1 MLFVTH
7 DLRTNEMLSVA
18 TASFSPS
25 LVVWALPLSWVVHDA
40 EELLTVDRWRR
51 DHPELATLA
60 DRSRLAR
67 RVVAVNSVPRRQ
79 FAVAVAVVGL
89 VLVAGTVVAAARL
102 DSWGGVVFAVFLGG
116 YFLHAFGHVAQSVLV
131 RGYTPGVVTAVAV
144 VMPVSLS
151 LYRALFRAGVLDVRL
166 AVTTALAGILVFG
179 PVVVG
184 SHRLAGA
191 LVG

>member
-1 MLFVTH
+1 
-7 DLRTNEMLSVA
+7 MLSA
-18 TASFSPS
+18 APASLPPS
-25 LVVWALPLSWVVHDA
+25 ALVWALPLSWVVHDA
-40 EELLTVDRWRR
+40 EELLTIDRWSRNR
-51 DHPELATLA
+51 PELAALA

-89 VLVAGTVVAAARL
+89 VLVAGTVAAAARL
-102 DSWGGVVFAVFLGG
+102 DSWGGVVYAVFLGG
-116 YFLHAFGHVAQSVLV
+116 YFLHAFSHVAQSALV

-144 VMPVSLS
+144 VMPVSLA
-151 LYRALFRAGVLDVRL
+151 LYRALFRAGVLDVGL
-166 AVTTALAGILVFG
+166 AVATALAGILVFG

-184 SHRLAGA
+184 SIRLAGA